1 MGQRGKWSCFCA
13 WTGMGRFSS
22 IVPAGKLI
30 RDVQWQWRLYSGGKP
45 EESALLIGITMSEV
59 VRVKGRVLP
68 ACQKPLA
75 ANENN
80 CLIPGMIVGRSL
92 AMQAV
97 AAIVRQVAMYPM
109 TTVLLQGESG
119 TGKEIVARAIHAL
132 SNHTAYQFV
141 DINCAAIPETLLE
154 TELFGTEAGAFTD
167 AKVSREGYLLRADGG
182 TLFLDEIGSMPS
194 GLQAKLLRFLENRT
208 FRRVG
213 STKEIHVDLRI
224 ISATNVD
231 LQAAVARNAFR
242 DDLFYRLKVI
252 TITLPPLRER
262 PEDIESLVE
271 HFLRLHSTEGMPPL
285 RISDEAMELLLHYH
299 WPGNI
304 RELRS
309 VIQRGQIL
317 CDNNAI
323 LPKDLPEAVLQG
335 RTNDSQRLQEMR
347 QQLHL
352 PPEGIDLPAFLGK
365 IEHTFIQEA
374 LERCNGNRVRAASL
388 LGMSRDQ
395 LRYRIPPARTACRPE
410 D

>member
-1 MGQRGKWSCFCA
+1 M
-13 WTGMGRFSS
+13 
-22 IVPAGKLI
+22 
-30 RDVQWQWRLYSGGKP
+30 
-45 EESALLIGITMSEV
+45 
-59 VRVKGRVLP
+59 KGRVLP

-75 ANENN
+75 ADENN

-92 AMQAV
+92 TMQAV
-97 AAIVRQVAMYPM
+97 AAIVRQIAMYPT

-167 AKVSREGYLLRADGG
+167 AKVAREGYLLRADGG

-194 GLQAKLLRFLENRT
+194 GLQAKLLRFIENRT

-271 HFLRLHSTEGMPPL
+271 HFLRLHSAEGMPPL
-285 RISDEAMELLLHYH
+285 RISEEAMELLLHYH

-317 CDNNAI
+317 CDNNII
-323 LPKDLPEAVLQG
+323 LPKDLPEAILQG
-335 RTNDSQRLQEMR
+335 RTNDSQRLQELR

-352 PPEGIDLPAFLGK
+352 PPEGIDLLAFLRK

-395 LRYRIPPARTACRPE
+395 LRYRIPPARTACTSE

>member
-1 MGQRGKWSCFCA
+1 
-13 WTGMGRFSS
+13 
-22 IVPAGKLI
+22 
-30 RDVQWQWRLYSGGKP
+30 
-45 EESALLIGITMSEV
+45 
-59 VRVKGRVLP
+59 
-68 ACQKPLA
+68 
-75 ANENN
+75 
-80 CLIPGMIVGRSL
+80 MIVGRSL
-92 AMQAV
+92 TMQAV
-97 AAIVRQVAMYPM
+97 AAIVRQIAMYPT

-167 AKVSREGYLLRADGG
+167 AKVAREGYLLRADGG

-194 GLQAKLLRFLENRT
+194 GLQAKLLRFIENRT

-271 HFLRLHSTEGMPPL
+271 HFLRLHSAEGMPPL
-285 RISDEAMELLLHYH
+285 RISEEAMELLLHYH

-317 CDNNAI
+317 CDNNII
-323 LPKDLPEAVLQG
+323 LPKDLPEAILQG
-335 RTNDSQRLQEMR
+335 RTNDSQRLQELR

-352 PPEGIDLPAFLGK
+352 PPEGIDLLAFLRK

-395 LRYRIPPARTACRPE
+395 LRYRIPPARTACTSE